1 MTTYKTFDSAYMSVL
16 DDLYYHAD
24 FYNAPRGF
32 KSREKLAFDF
42 EIENPVQRG
51 IYNTKRKCNIIFNFA
66 EALWYLSGSNKLSDI
81 SYYNQRMTSY
91 SMDKQTLTGTAYGSK
106 IFHFGQGQLNQWEN
120 VKKIL
125 RKDPDSKRAVIQIFD
140 ANELAVADNLDVS
153 CTLGLQFLIRH
164 NKLQMITYMRAN
176 DAFRGMVSDVF
187 SFTIIQELMATELN
201 LAVGNYYHR
210 VGTMHIYEP
219 DNQWVTHVLKEKRY
233 NQFVFPSMPKE
244 NNWLMIQKLM
254 TYEKQL
260 RQNQLTMSWQSI
272 EQTGLSVYWQ
282 QVLALLSIYQMI
294 YYHKIIDDVIVAHL
308 LPIYRFFLHN
318 KWPNIIKA
326 GKL

>member
-1 MTTYKTFDSAYMSVL
+1 
-16 DDLYYHAD
+16 
-24 FYNAPRGF
+24 
-32 KSREKLAFDF
+32 
-42 EIENPVQRG
+42 
-51 IYNTKRKCNIIFNFA
+51 
-66 EALWYLSGSNKLSDI
+66 
-81 SYYNQRMTSY
+81 
-91 SMDKQTLTGTAYGSK
+91 
-106 IFHFGQGQLNQWEN
+106 
-120 VKKIL
+120 
-125 RKDPDSKRAVIQIFD
+125 
-140 ANELAVADNLDVS
+140 
-153 CTLGLQFLIRH
+153 
-164 NKLQMITYMRAN
+164 MITYMRAN

-282 QVLALLSIYQMI
+282 QVLALLLSLIHI
-294 YYHKIIDDVIVAHL
+294 SE
-308 LPIYRFFLHN
+308 PTR
-318 KWPNIIKA
+318 P
-326 GKL
+326 